1 MRWLEEQRDPNHPH
15 ICTIERVVDETPT
28 VRTLYFHDEVLANV
42 KPGQF
47 AMVWIPGVNELPMSV
62 MISEKKDEAGFTV
75 RKRGESSTALYNL
88 QVGDKIGVRGPY
100 GNSFDYNELSTY
112 KTNILLIGGG
122 TGLVPLLRLQ
132 KYLMDRGGLDRHI
145 TLLMGSKTK
154 DEVFFEGIAKKIPT
168 DYLDET
174 FSNYDMT
181 YGDGAEEKEM
191 KRRCDNMVKALEVIP
206 VTEDGSYGEKGYVTD
221 VLEKLLEEN
230 KYDAI
235 YTCGPELMMHKVV
248 KLANEKGIFVQASLE
263 RMMKCGVGICGS
275 CCVGQDLACRDGTVF
290 DGEYLA
296 KSSEFGHFQRT
307 KSGILEKI

>member
-1 MRWLEEQRDPNHPH
+1 MEEQRDPNHTY

-47 AMVWIPGVNELPMSV
+47 AMIWIPGVNELPMSV
-62 MISEKKDEAGFTV
+62 MISEKKDEAGLTV

-88 QVGDKIGVRGPY
+88 KIGDKIGVRGPY
-100 GNSFDYNELSTY
+100 GNSFEI
-112 KTNILLIGGG
+112 TNGKILLIGGG
-122 TGLVPLLRLQ
+122 TGLVPLMRLI
-132 KYLMDRGGLDRHI
+132 KYSNPDWTTNQI
-145 TLLMGSKTK
+145 TVLMGSKTK
-154 DEVFFEGIAKKIPT
+154 EEVFFEDI
-168 DYLDET
+168 
-174 FSNYDMT
+174 SNKMLT
-181 YGDGAEEKEM
+181 HSQ
-191 KRRCDNMVKALEVIP
+191 NPQIIP

-230 KYDAI
+230 TYDAI

-275 CCVGQDLACRDGTVF
+275 CCVNEDLVCRDGTVF
-290 DGEYLA
+290 DGQYLA
-296 KSSEFGHFQRT
+296 KNTEFGHFERT

>member
-15 ICTIERVVDETPT
+15 ICTIERLVDETPT
-28 VRTLYFHDEVLANV
+28 VRTLFFHDEVLANV

-62 MISEKKDEAGFTV
+62 MISEKKDEAGLTV

-88 QVGDKIGVRGPY
+88 KIGDKIGVRGPY
-100 GNSFDYNELSTY
+100 GNSFEI
-112 KTNILLIGGG
+112 TNGKILLIGGG
-122 TGLVPLLRLQ
+122 TGLVPLMRLI
-132 KYLMDRGGLDRHI
+132 KYSNPDWTTNQI
-145 TLLMGSKTK
+145 TVLMGSKTK
-154 DEVFFEGIAKKIPT
+154 EEVFFEDI
-168 DYLDET
+168 
-174 FSNYDMT
+174 SNKMLT
-181 YGDGAEEKEM
+181 HSQ
-191 KRRCDNMVKALEVIP
+191 NPQIIP

-230 KYDAI
+230 TYDAI

-248 KLANEKGIFVQASLE
+248 NLANEKGIFVQASLE

-275 CCVGQDLACRDGTVF
+275 CCVNEDLVCRDGTVF
-290 DGEYLA
+290 DGQYLA
-296 KSSEFGHFQRT
+296 KNTEFGHFERT

>member
-15 ICTIERVVDETPT
+15 ICIIEKVVDETPT
-28 VRTLYFHDEVLANV
+28 VRTLYFHDPVLANV
-42 KPGQF
+42 LPGQF

-62 MISEKKDEAGFTV
+62 MISENDEKSGFTV

-88 QVGDKIGVRGPY
+88 QVGQQIGVRGPY
-100 GNSFDYNELSTY
+100 GNSFDI
-112 KTNILLIGGG
+112 KDGKILLIGGG
-122 TGLVPLLRLQ
+122 TGLVPLIRLI
-132 KYLMDRGGLDRHI
+132 KFSKTTNKI
-145 TLLMGSKTK
+145 TLLMGSQTK
-154 DEVFFEGIAKKIPT
+154 EEVFFEDMAKNSWLCNDLNCI
-168 DYLDET
+168 
-174 FSNYDMT
+174 S
-181 YGDGAEEKEM
+181 
-191 KRRCDNMVKALEVIP
+191 

-230 KYDAI
+230 TYDAI
-235 YTCGPELMMHKVV
+235 YTCGPELMMYKVV

>member
-15 ICTIERVVDETPT
+15 ICAIERVVDETPT
-28 VRTLYFHDEVLANV
+28 VRTLYFHDEVLVNV

-62 MISEKKDEAGFTV
+62 MISENDEKSGFTV

-88 QVGDKIGVRGPY
+88 QVGQQIGVRGPY
-100 GNSFDYNELSTY
+100 GNSFDIKDGE
-112 KTNILLIGGG
+112 ILLIGGG
-122 TGLVPLLRLQ
+122 TGLVPLMRLI
-132 KYLMDRGGLDRHI
+132 KFSKDTNKI
-145 TLLMGSKTK
+145 TLLMGSQTK
-154 DEVFFEGIAKKIPT
+154 EEVFFEDMAKNSWLYNDLNCI
-168 DYLDET
+168 
-174 FSNYDMT
+174 S
-181 YGDGAEEKEM
+181 
-191 KRRCDNMVKALEVIP
+191 

-230 KYDAI
+230 TYDAI
-235 YTCGPELMMHKVV
+235 YTCGPELMMYKVV

-275 CCVGQDLACRDGTVF
+275 CCVSQDLVCRDGTVF
-290 DGEYLA
+290 DGQYLA
-296 KSSEFGHFQRT
+296 KNSEFGHLQRT

>member
-47 AMVWIPGVNELPMSV
+47 AMIWIPGVNELPMSV
-62 MISEKKDEAGFTV
+62 MISEKKDEAGLTV

-88 QVGDKIGVRGPY
+88 KIGDKIGVRGPY
-100 GNSFDYNELSTY
+100 GNSFDI
-112 KTNILLIGGG
+112 KDGKILLIGGG
-122 TGLVPLLRLQ
+122 TGLVPLMRLI
-132 KYLMDRGGLDRHI
+132 KFSKTTSKI
-145 TLLMGSKTK
+145 TLLMGSQTK
-154 DEVFFEGIAKKIPT
+154 EEVFFEDIAKNSWIHN
-168 DYLDET
+168 DLD
-174 FSNYDMT
+174 
-181 YGDGAEEKEM
+181 
-191 KRRCDNMVKALEVIP
+191 CIP
-206 VTEDGSYGEKGYVTD
+206 VTEDGSYGETGYVTD

-230 KYDAI
+230 AYDAI
-235 YTCGPELMMHKVV
+235 YTCGPELMMYKVV

-275 CCVGQDLACRDGTVF
+275 CCVNEDLVCRDGTVF
-290 DGEYLA
+290 DGQYLA
-296 KSSEFGHFQRT
+296 KNTEFGHFERT

>member
-1 MRWLEEQRDPNHPH
+1 MEEQRDPNHPY

-62 MISEKKDEAGFTV
+62 MISEKKDEAGLTV
-75 RKRGESSTALYNL
+75 RKRGESSTALYN
-88 QVGDKIGVRGPY
+88 QKIRDKIGVRGPY
-100 GNSFDYNELSTY
+100 GNSF
-112 KTNILLIGGG
+112 KITNGKILLIGGG
-122 TGLVPLLRLQ
+122 TGLVPLMRLI
-132 KYLMDRGGLDRHI
+132 KYSNPDWTTNQM
-145 TLLMGSKTK
+145 TVLMGSKTK
-154 DEVFFEGIAKKIPT
+154 EEVFFEDI
-168 DYLDET
+168 
-174 FSNYDMT
+174 SNKMLT
-181 YGDGAEEKEM
+181 HSQ
-191 KRRCDNMVKALEVIP
+191 NPQIIP

-230 KYDAI
+230 TYDAI

-275 CCVGQDLACRDGTVF
+275 GCVNEDLVCRDGTVF
-290 DGEYLA
+290 DGQHLA
-296 KSSEFGHFQRT
+296 KNSEFGHFERT

>member
-15 ICTIERVVDETPT
+15 ICTIEEVVDETPT
-28 VRTLYFHDEVLANV
+28 VRTLYFHDPVLANV
-42 KPGQF
+42 EPGNF

-62 MISEKKDEAGFTV
+62 MIGKGQDEAGFTV

-88 QVGDKIGVRGPY
+88 KIGDKIGVRGPY
-100 GNSFDYNELSTY
+100 GNSFEI
-112 KTNILLIGGG
+112 TNGKILLIGGG
-122 TGLVPLLRLQ
+122 TGLVPLMRLI
-132 KYLMDRGGLDRHI
+132 KYSNPDWTTNQI
-145 TLLMGSKTK
+145 TVLMGSKTK
-154 DEVFFEGIAKKIPT
+154 EEVFFEDI
-168 DYLDET
+168 
-174 FSNYDMT
+174 SNKMLT
-181 YGDGAEEKEM
+181 HSQ
-191 KRRCDNMVKALEVIP
+191 NPQIIP

-230 KYDAI
+230 TYDAI

-275 CCVGQDLACRDGTVF
+275 CCVNEDLVCRDGTVF
-290 DGEYLA
+290 DGQYLA
-296 KSSEFGHFQRT
+296 KNTEFGHFERT

>member
-47 AMVWIPGVNELPMSV
+47 TMVWIPGVNELPMSV
-62 MISEKKDEAGFTV
+62 MTSPDFPEAGFTV

-88 QVGDKIGVRGPY
+88 KIGDKIGVRGPY
-100 GNSFDYNELSTY
+100 GNSFATE
-112 KTNILLIGGG
+112 NIRVLTDAKVLLIGGG
-122 TGLVPLLRLQ
+122 TGLVPLMR
-132 KYLMDRGGLDRHI
+132 YLDFLVNPAINGASV

-154 DEVFFEGIAKKIPT
+154 DEVFFEEKAKELIGLNTKLT
-168 DYLDET
+168 
-174 FSNYDMT
+174 
-181 YGDGAEEKEM
+181 
-191 KRRCDNMVKALEVIP
+191 VIP

-221 VLEKLLEEN
+221 VLEKLLQEN
-230 KYDAI
+230 TYDAI
-235 YTCGPELMMHKVV
+235 YTCGPELMMYKVV

-275 CCVGQDLACRDGTVF
+275 CCVNEDLVCRDGTVF
-290 DGEYLA
+290 DGQHLA
-296 KSSEFGHFQRT
+296 KNSEFGHFERT
-307 KSGILEKI
+307 KSGILERI

>member
-1 MRWLEEQRDPNHPH
+1 MEEQRDPNHPY

-47 AMVWIPGVNELPMSV
+47 AMIWIPGVNELPMSV
-62 MISEKKDEAGFTV
+62 MISEKKDEAGLTV

-88 QVGDKIGVRGPY
+88 KIGDKIGVRGPY
-100 GNSFDYNELSTY
+100 GNSFEI
-112 KTNILLIGGG
+112 TNGKILLIGGG
-122 TGLVPLLRLQ
+122 TGLVPLMRLI
-132 KYLMDRGGLDRHI
+132 KYSNPDWTTNQMTVI
-145 TLLMGSKTK
+145 MGSKTK
-154 DEVFFEGIAKKIPT
+154 EEVFFEDI
-168 DYLDET
+168 
-174 FSNYDMT
+174 SNKMLT
-181 YGDGAEEKEM
+181 HSQ
-191 KRRCDNMVKALEVIP
+191 NPQIIP

-230 KYDAI
+230 TYDAI

-275 CCVGQDLACRDGTVF
+275 CCVNEDLVCRDGTVF
-290 DGEYLA
+290 DGQYLA
-296 KSSEFGHFQRT
+296 KNTEFGHFERT